1 MNKGF
6 YEHLAASN
14 IKKNHQFTIPYLLTG
29 ICTIAMYY
37 MIGALAENPNL
48 AKATDS
54 SSIYTIMSFGT
65 VVVGIFSVVMLFYS
79 DTFLMKRRKKEL
91 GLYNILGMEKR
102 HIGIMLFFET
112 LYSWLIACILGILI
126 GILFSKLFFMLLVY
140 IVGLTVKMNFFI
152 STLYIA
158 RTFLLFGAIYL
169 ASFFIHLVQL
179 KINNPIELLH
189 SSNVGER
196 EPKTK
201 KFMALIGFICLV
213 IGYFIA
219 ITTTSP
225 LRAIGNFLVAVIL
238 VIIATYLLFTAGS
251 IAVLKLLR
259 KNKNYYYKTNHFTAV
274 SGLMYRMKQNA
285 MGLASIC
292 ILSTM
297 VLVMVSTTV
306 CLYSG
311 ADSMIKDNFP
321 RNTYFTLQE
330 DMTAKSWD
338 INGKKF
344 FDEIHKLGIQT
355 ENEVYYPL
363 LYVPALLESNHF
375 NTDTEDFSGQEDNYY
390 ALKIIPLSGY
400 EMAGGTH
407 VDLKDD
413 EVLMMQPKGC
423 NLSIFTLFKETFKV
437 KGGAESTTMN
447 YKTKDTFSD
456 DTFIMIVK
464 DEKVLNKLYDERNK
478 EYQMTDTTY
487 THYFDIVGDRDAQI
501 EGAEKIQDWLSN
513 NASGDGSYGYSYNN
527 KASEVAM
534 YQEQFGTF
542 LFLGLFLG
550 MLFLAGTVLIIY
562 YKQVSE
568 GYDDHDKFQIM
579 QKVGMSLKEVKKSIQ
594 SQILLVFFLPLV
606 TAVVHICFAFPLIR
620 RLLEIFDMTNVK
632 LFLTCT
638 AISVG
643 VFSVIYALVYVMTAR
658 VYYKLV
664 TKKE

>member
-6 YEHLAASN
+6 YQHLAASN
-14 IKKNHQFTIPYLLTG
+14 LKKNHQFTIPYLLTG

-48 AKATDS
+48 EVATDS

-65 VVVGIFSVVMLFYS
+65 VIVGIFSVVMLFYS

-112 LYSWLIACILGILI
+112 LYSWLITCVLGILI

-140 IVGLTVKMNFFI
+140 IVGLKIKMDFYI

-169 ASFFIHLVQL
+169 VSFFLHLVQL

-201 KFMALIGFICLV
+201 KFMAIIGFICLA

-259 KNKNYYYKTNHFTAV
+259 KNKNYYYKTRHFTAV

-306 CLYSG
+306 CLYASV
-311 ADSMIKDNFP
+311 DSMVKDNFP
-321 RNTYFTLQE
+321 RNTFFTLE
-330 DMTAKSWD
+330 ENLENKTW
-338 INGKKF
+338 NVHGKEFIDK
-344 FDEIHKLGIQT
+344 IHELGIKTQ
-355 ENEVYYPL
+355 NEVYYPNC
-363 LYVPALLESNHF
+363 YTNALLEANHF
-375 NTDTEDFSGQEDNYY
+375 NCDFEEFTGTEENMYG
-390 ALKIIPLSGY
+390 LKIIPMSGY

-407 VDLKDD
+407 VDLKED
-413 EVLMMQPKGC
+413 EVLMLQPKGS
-423 NLSIFTLFKETFKV
+423 NLSIFTLLNQTFKV
-437 KGGAESTTMN
+437 KGVAETTTLN
-447 YKTKDTFSD
+447 YSTKDTYNGNYC
-456 DTFIMIVK
+456 IIIVK
-464 DEKVLNKLYDERNK
+464 DEDVLKKFNNESKMANISY
-478 EYQMTDTTY
+478 TY
-487 THYFDIVGDRDAQI
+487 SYYFDLVGDNPSQI
-501 EGAEKIQDWLSN
+501 EATNKIEDWISKN
-513 NASGDGSYGYSYNN
+513 ETGDSAYGYSYNN
-527 KASEVAM
+527 RAMVVTM
-534 YQEQFGTF
+534 YQTQYGSF

-550 MLFLAGTVLIIY
+550 LLFLAGTVLIIY

-579 QKVGMSLKEVKKSIQ
+579 QKVGMSLKEVRKSIQ

-606 TAVVHICFAFPLIR
+606 TAVIHICFAFPLIR
-620 RLLEIFDMTNVK
+620 RLLEIFDMTNVR

-638 AISVG
+638 IACVG
-643 VFSVIYALVYVMTAR
+643 VFSVIYALVYALTAR

-664 TKKE
+664 TKRD

>member
-14 IKKNHQFTIPYLLTG
+14 LKKNHQFTIPYLLTG
-29 ICTIAMYY
+29 ICTVAMYY

-48 AKATDS
+48 MVAADS

-65 VVVGIFSVVMLFYS
+65 VIVGIFSVVMLFYS

-112 LYSWLIACILGILI
+112 LYSWLITCILGILI

-140 IVGLTVKMNFFI
+140 IVGLKVKMDFYI
-152 STLYIA
+152 STLYIT

-169 ASFFIHLVQL
+169 VSFFLHLVQL

-201 KFMALIGFICLV
+201 KFMAIIGFICLA

-225 LRAIGNFLVAVIL
+225 LRALGNFLVAVIL

-251 IAVLKLLR
+251 IAALKLLR
-259 KNKNYYYKTNHFTAV
+259 KNKNYYYKTRHFTAV

-306 CLYSG
+306 CLYASV
-311 ADSMIKDNFP
+311 DSMVKDNFP
-321 RNTYFTLQE
+321 RNTVFTLE
-330 DMTAKSWD
+330 ENLKNNTWN
-338 INGKKF
+338 IHGKEFLDK
-344 FDEIHKLGIQT
+344 IHELGIKT
-355 ENEVYYPL
+355 KNEVYYPN
-363 LYVPALLESNHF
+363 LYTYALLEVNHF
-375 NTDTEDFSGQEDNYY
+375 NCDLEEFTGTEDNLYG
-390 ALKIIPLSGY
+390 LKIIPMSGY
-400 EMAGGTH
+400 EMAGGTP
-407 VDLKDD
+407 VDLKED
-413 EVLMMQPKGC
+413 EVLMLQSKNR
-423 NLSIFTLFKETFKV
+423 NLSIFTLLNQTFKV
-437 KGGAESTTMN
+437 KGVAETTSLD
-447 YKTKDTFSD
+447 YSTKDAYDENYFV
-456 DTFIMIVK
+456 IIVK
-464 DEKVLNKLYDERNK
+464 DESVLKKLSKDSEATNLSYI
-478 EYQMTDTTY
+478 YSY
-487 THYFDIVGDRDAQI
+487 YFDLVGDNSNQI
-501 EGAEKIQDWLSN
+501 EATNKIENWISK
-513 NASGDGSYGYSYNN
+513 NAADDSAYGYSYNN
-527 KASEVAM
+527 KAIVVNM
-534 YQEQFGTF
+534 YQTQYGSF

-550 MLFLAGTVLIIY
+550 LLFLAGTVLIIY

-579 QKVGMSLKEVKKSIQ
+579 QKVGMSLKEVRKSIQ

-606 TAVVHICFAFPLIR
+606 TAVIHICFAFPLIR
-620 RLLEIFDMTNVK
+620 RLLEIFNMTNVR
-632 LFLTCT
+632 LFLICT
-638 AISVG
+638 IACVG
-643 VFSVIYALVYVMTAR
+643 VFSVIYALVYALTAR

-664 TKKE
+664 TKRD